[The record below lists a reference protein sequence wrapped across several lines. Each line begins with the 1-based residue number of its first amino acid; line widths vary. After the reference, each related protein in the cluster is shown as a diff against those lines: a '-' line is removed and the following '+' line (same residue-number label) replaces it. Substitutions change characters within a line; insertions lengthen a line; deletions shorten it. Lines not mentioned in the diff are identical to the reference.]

1 MRNGSITYKHYKVR
15 TIYYIYLHVDDV
27 DVAVDDDDNDD
38 DYEEEEDVGDDDNEN
53 NVTIYSICLR

>member
-27 DVAVDDDDNDD
+27 DVAVDDDG
-38 DYEEEEDVGDDDNEN
+38 YEEEEDVGDDDNDN